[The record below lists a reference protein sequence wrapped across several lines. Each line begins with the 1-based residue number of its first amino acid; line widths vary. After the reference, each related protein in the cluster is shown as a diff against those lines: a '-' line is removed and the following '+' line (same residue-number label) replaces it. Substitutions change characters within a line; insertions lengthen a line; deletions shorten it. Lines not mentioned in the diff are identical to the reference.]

1 MTELPPLP
9 LIEPEAATG
18 VTRTLFDTAQR
29 LFGITPNIAKV
40 LANSPAAMRGHLALA
55 DSLCTESTLDSD
67 TRTRL
72 GLLLAQEH
80 GCDYVLSAHSFLA
93 ARVGGLSERAM
104 ADARSGSATD
114 PKQAQILAWATALV
128 RRRGA
133 VTDEEVAAARAAL
146 SDAEFVDVVAEIALA
161 VFDSYLSLAGR
172 VPIDWP
178 LVRHTERSEDTDAER
193 SEDTG
198 TERREDAETERE
210 DAEFER

>member
-18 VTRTLFDTAQR
+18 VTRNLFDAAQQ

-40 LANSPAAMRGHLALA
+40 LAHSPAAMRGYLALA
-55 DSLCTESTLDSD
+55 DSLCAESTLDSD

-93 ARVGGLSERAM
+93 ARVGGLSEQAIT
-104 ADARSGSATD
+104 DARSGSAAD
-114 PKQAQILAWATALV
+114 PRQAQVLAWAAALV

-133 VTDEEVAAARAAL
+133 VTDAEVSAARAAL
-146 SDAEFVDVVAEIALA
+146 TDAEFVDVVAEIALA

-178 LVRHTERSEDTDAER
+178 LVRHSERSGDTESER
-193 SEDTG
+193 
-198 TERREDAETERE
+198 
-210 DAEFER
+210 

>member
-9 LIEPEAATG
+9 LLEPEAATG

-29 LFGITPNIAKV
+29 LFGITPNIAKT
-40 LANSPAAMRGHLALA
+40 LANSPAAMRGYLALA
-55 DSLCTESTLDSD
+55 DSLCTESALDSD

-80 GCDYVLSAHSFLA
+80 SCDYLLSAHSFLA
-93 ARVGGLSERAM
+93 ARVGGLSEQAM
-104 ADARSGSATD
+104 TDARSGSAAD
-114 PKQAQILAWATALV
+114 PKQAQVLAWAAALV

-146 SDAEFVDVVAEIALA
+146 SDAEFIDVVAEIALA

-178 LVRHTERSEDTDAER
+178 LVRHTERGGGID
-193 SEDTG
+193 
-198 TERREDAETERE
+198 
-210 DAEFER
+210 FER